1 MPILFK
7 FCAVF
12 RPLVAT
18 VGFRLHSISNS
29 SKRSANIYAVDY
41 RLTGPSSPL
50 GQASRSAGGS
60 IRRLD
65 LSIALSDRIRRKRNH
80 PDPFS
85 SRGRSALRFGGIN
98 GHHEPFQSFADS
110 GAANDCRALRLFLQL
125 LGWREAGNN
134 AI

>member
-85 SRGRSALRFGGIN
+85 FMGRSSLRFVGFD
-98 GHHEPFQSFADS
+98 GHPEPLYPCTLSC
-110 GAANDCRALRLFLQL
+110 AANDCL
-125 LGWREAGNN
+125 
-134 AI
+134 